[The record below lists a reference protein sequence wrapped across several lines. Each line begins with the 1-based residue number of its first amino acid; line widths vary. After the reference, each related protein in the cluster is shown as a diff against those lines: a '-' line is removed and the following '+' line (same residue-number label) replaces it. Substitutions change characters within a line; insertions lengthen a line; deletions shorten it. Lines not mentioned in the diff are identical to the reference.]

1 MVNGLSLINIQKSWP
16 LKDTAPTIRSTPLFQ
31 TRKGVFQTELEVL
44 CFHPI
49 DLHTPSLKIKE
60 DIEFPE
66 VLNVKKFLETP

>member
-1 MVNGLSLINIQKSWP
+1 
-16 LKDTAPTIRSTPLFQ
+16 
-31 TRKGVFQTELEVL
+31 L